1 MSLVDKHKI
10 EALLA
15 DEEKILCEL
24 IEVNT
29 SLACAEEIE
38 QADIDRAFELRSE
51 IMKRL
56 HDCEAKADELGR
68 RSLAPADLRQLALNL
83 MALCEK
89 AERSEKLAMAKV
101 EVALEQLKKEAL
113 AIGQGLNGF
122 RRYQGPVSHLSRF
135 TDRTG

>member
-1 MSLVDKHKI
+1 MSAVDKQKI

-38 QADIDRAFELRSE
+38 QADLDRAFELRSG

-68 RSLAPADLRQLALNL
+68 RSLSPADRGQLALNL
-83 MALCEK
+83 KTLCEK
-89 AERSEKLAMAKV
+89 AEKSEKLAMARV
-101 EVALEQLKKEAL
+101 EEALARLKKEAL